1 MAVAGGVRIGV
12 TRAGELATETFASR
26 SRELLDRPL
35 AGQAELWVTIASDAA
50 LVLGAFQ
57 RGTSVSA
64 VAMPAADT
72 LPVMRRASG
81 GPEVHVGK
89 GTVHVALALERPDAL
104 EPCDERR
111 IVNRYVR
118 PLLRALTKTAGLAHF
133 FGRDWISVAHR
144 PAAWV
149 GFAHD
154 AASKRTLVEAFVGVH
169 EPFATEPRGSLL
181 GKTPGA
187 LEELAGKPIDPSRV
201 ADAIVASYLARYDAT
216 EVPVKAEADSADASG
231 TRRTIEDPRRDPPWA
246 ATVEEPIG
254 IVGAGPDAR
263 GVMRVGGDLL
273 VSRDALA
280 QLESL
285 VAGARDE
292 EVGRIV
298 QETLGGPG
306 VAIDGVRSLASVRDV
321 ILRARRS

>member
-1 MAVAGGVRIGV
+1 
-12 TRAGELATETFASR
+12 
-26 SRELLDRPL
+26 
-35 AGQAELWVTIASDAA
+35 
-50 LVLGAFQ
+50 
-57 RGTSVSA
+57 
-64 VAMPAADT
+64 
-72 LPVMRRASG
+72 
-81 GPEVHVGK
+81 
-89 GTVHVALALERPDAL
+89 VHVALALARPDAL

-154 AASKRTLVEAFVGVH
+154 AASKRTLLEAFVGVH

-181 GKTPGA
+181 GKKPGA
-187 LEELAGKPIDPSRV
+187 LDELAGKPVDPSRV
-201 ADAIVASYLARYDAT
+201 ADAIIASYLERYDGT
-216 EVPVKAEADSADASG
+216 EVPVKADADGADASG
-231 TRRTIEDPRRDPPWA
+231 TRRTIEDPRRDPPWV

-280 QLESL
+280 RLESL

-292 EVGRIV
+292 EIGRLV

-306 VAIDGVRSLASVRDV
+306 VAIDGVRSLVSVRDV